1 MIAFRDGLPLIAL
14 ANSQVVAFERE
25 WLIRALNVAAQRAG
39 YAKWWLAPH
48 IAESVQVWLEG
59 MPDVRVMPVAQFTR
73 AVRAALQV
81 IGYAEVGE
89 RFEAAAPFSRISL
102 IEVAQEAGNGYEL
115 AFFNTLGRRLHEVL
129 ELGGSYC
136 ELIGLETC
144 VKLLRQ
150 KKHWCSRCDALRAE
164 IVIFAREQSGIAC
177 RDAGDKPGRELFL
190 HVA

>member
-25 WLIRALNVAAQRAG
+25 WLVRALNVAALRAG

-81 IGYAEVGE
+81 VGYAEVGE
-89 RFEAAAPFSRISL
+89 RFEAASPFSRISL
-102 IEVAQEAGNGYEL
+102 IEVAQEAGSGYEL
-115 AFFNTLGRRLHEVL
+115 AFFHTLGRRLHDVL
-129 ELGGSYC
+129 DLGGSYC

-150 KKHWCSRCDALRAE
+150 KKHWCPGCDALRME
-164 IVIFAREQSGIAC
+164 IVIFAREQSGIVC
-177 RDAGDKPGRELFL
+177 RGSEDKPGRELFL